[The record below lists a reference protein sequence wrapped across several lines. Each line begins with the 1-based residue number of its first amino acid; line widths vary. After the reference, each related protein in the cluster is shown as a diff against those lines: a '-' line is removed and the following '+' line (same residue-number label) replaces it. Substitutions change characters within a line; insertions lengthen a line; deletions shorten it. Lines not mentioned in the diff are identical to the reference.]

1 MSAEFNNLMVSDNAN
16 RLEVAELSEFIENRL
31 YFMVLS
37 NHKGPTTLQNFKDWK
52 NSLKDN
58 DVFYLNV
65 DDYLVYDGF
74 YSDFGPLNLAMI
86 YRYIGIVRDKF
97 KVYKRVIH
105 CAHIGDQKKR
115 SNAAFLIC
123 AYLIIENNWTAHQTY
138 NILSKQY
145 QHKYIPFRDASC
157 LLQSEYSVSVE
168 ECVNALYKA
177 KWYGFF
183 DMSDFDLDEYEKYE
197 TVKYGDI
204 NWIVPATLLAFSSP
218 HSRDYIDKSGYQIH
232 SPAYYYPYFKE
243 NNVKHVVRLN
253 SKKTYDAKRT
263 FVTVANIQH
272 TDLIFTDGTPPS
284 DAILKY
290 FLRLCEQ
297 YIDDNCE
304 VESTNNEKSELN
316 EITPNIII
324 NSEANVAKYAG
335 AVAVHCKAG
344 LGRTG
349 CLVAS
354 YIVKH
359 WSFTAVEAIAWTRI
373 CRPGSVIGVQQ
384 QWLINK
390 EDYLTTLGK
399 QWRENQKNAGN
410 KYKRF
415 TNGVY
420 SVKRHTSS
428 ANAYEYVDPPPHLYI
443 SNEEQFTSSC
453 NGDKEIEY
461 EESEEYNQNRLSSV
475 LKNKL
480 KTNNHALPNIQ
491 SDVYVPNLRQKRSAS
506 KTEDPKP
513 KSTFSALKNIRRVT
527 NASIG
532 ISMNNLVK
540 KNNTASTTI
549 TITKSNLKASI
560 IGKKNT
566 KPITV
571 CKGSTKTTNTSE
583 TAITDE
589 TKPSYALATV
599 ASSARVSR
607 RLRNQN
613 CITK

>member
-1 MSAEFNNLMVSDNAN
+1 
-16 RLEVAELSEFIENRL
+16 
-31 YFMVLS
+31 MVLS
-37 NHKGPTTLQNFKDWK
+37 NHKDPTTLQTFKDWK
-52 NSLKDN
+52 NSLKDK

-65 DDYLVYDGF
+65 DDNLVYDGF

-86 YRYIGIVRDKF
+86 YRYIGIVRDKLQ
-97 KVYKRVIH
+97 VYKRVIH

-115 SNAAFLIC
+115 SNAAFLMC
-123 AYLIIENNWTAHQTY
+123 AYLIIEHNWTANQTY
-138 NILSKQY
+138 NIVSQ
-145 QHKYIPFRDASC
+145 KYKYKYLPFRDASC

-218 HSRDYIDKSGYQIH
+218 HARDFIDKSGYQIH
-232 SPAYYYPYFKE
+232 SPAYYYSYFKE

-253 SKKTYDAKRT
+253 SKKTYDAKST
-263 FVTVANIQH
+263 FVAVANIQH
-272 TDLIFTDGTPPS
+272 TDLVFTDGTPPS
-284 DAILKY
+284 DSILKV

-297 YIDDNCE
+297 YIDDNIDHI
-304 VESTNNEKSELN
+304 NNEKSEAN
-316 EITPNIII
+316 DIIPNTTI
-324 NSEANVAKYAG
+324 NSEDNTAKYIG

-373 CRPGSVIGVQQ
+373 CRPGSVIGAQQ
-384 QWLINK
+384 QWLIDK
-390 EDYLTTLGK
+390 EEYLTLLGR
-399 QWRENQKNAGN
+399 QWREKRKNAVN

-415 TNGVY
+415 IHGIY
-420 SVKRHTSS
+420 SAKRHTSN
-428 ANAYEYVDPPPHLYI
+428 ANAYEYVDPPPHSHI
-443 SNEEQFTSSC
+443 SNEEQFTSNSSG
-453 NGDKEIEY
+453 NSEICK
-461 EESEEYNQNRLSSV
+461 ESEEYKQSRLSSV

-480 KTNNHALPNIQ
+480 KTNNHALP
-491 SDVYVPNLRQKRSAS
+491 DVQKDIYVPNLRQKRSAS
-506 KTEDPKP
+506 KIEDSKP

-540 KNNTASTTI
+540 KNNNTPTMPTTR
-549 TITKSNLKASI
+549 SNLKASI
-560 IGKKNT
+560 IGKKNA
-566 KPITV
+566 KPTTV
-571 CKGSTKTTNTSE
+571 CKSSTKSTKTLTSE
-583 TAITDE
+583 TVTKITDE
-589 TKPSYALATV
+589 TKPSYASATV

-607 RLRNQN
+607 RLRNQS